1 MIFTEPMQQVV
12 AVVLDHD
19 ADVVTRELLRLGL
32 LHFVSVTEVDRDVG
46 SQVESLTPEIA
57 EAGITEIRRRIE
69 GFLAMVEEKPPWGE
83 ELKVEDLKAVH
94 LEETNKVL
102 DNLADSV
109 QKIRDR
115 QSARQQE
122 ILRLEDIQR
131 QLQMFGNLGELVEA
145 RSQYSYLSVQTG
157 SIRRSLLESFEQALG
172 ELPNVTME
180 MGVQENQ
187 AVLLLITMKRDE
199 AAVDRILDKFG
210 WTEVHLPRELAGSKD
225 HVQGELEQ
233 KLDLLKEEQEQLQSQ
248 VNTLIKERLETLQ
261 QMWRNLRLN
270 ELYTRVQSFF
280 SKTTR
285 TVIFSGWLPSSAR
298 PELTSAIRRVTDGH
312 CYLEW
317 HRGREVSK
325 EHPASVPVQMHNPK
339 FLSPFQMLVTNYA
352 VPEYGSIDPTPLV
365 AVAYLIMFG
374 LMFGDAG
381 HGAVLLLLGG
391 LGSLLYRGA
400 RPGAAGPGAAGSS
413 VRNLLQLIAYCG
425 AAAVVTGVLFGSYF
439 GMQWF
444 APLWFD
450 YHGIVAGHRGRGLV
464 TDIYG
469 ILVITI
475 YFGIAVIGL
484 GLVLNWIN
492 CVAKGRW
499 FRLVFDK
506 GGLIGSWIYGAG
518 IYAAMYFVRHD
529 YKQLPDLNLLI
540 LLLGIPVLLLAL
552 KPVLEFL
559 LHKPRKPFNLLTPV
573 DFFMEWIVEILEI
586 FSGYLA
592 NTLSFMRVAG
602 LGIAH
607 VSLMIAFFSIAGMI
621 AGPSGGY
628 TVGSY
633 LVLIAGNILVILLEG
648 LSAGIQSLR
657 LNYYEFFSKYFSGS
671 GRAYAPVTLGK
682 NTA

>member
-1 MIFTEPMQQVV
+1 MLFTEPMQQVV

-19 ADVVTRELLRLGL
+19 VDAVTKELLRLGL
-32 LHFVSVTEVDRDVG
+32 LHFVNITEVDGDVS
-46 SQVESLTPEIA
+46 SQVESITPKIA

-69 GFLAMVEEKPPWGE
+69 GFLAMIQEKPPSGE
-83 ELKVEDLKAVH
+83 DLKVENLQAVD

-102 DNLADSV
+102 DNLAASV
-109 QKIRDR
+109 QKVRDR

-122 ILRLEDIQR
+122 ILRLEDIWR
-131 QLQMFGNLGELVEA
+131 QLQMFGNLSELVEA
-145 RSQYSYLSVQTG
+145 RSQYSYLSVETG
-157 SIRRSLLESFEQALG
+157 SIRSSLLGSFEQALG
-172 ELPNVTME
+172 ELPNVTMQ

-187 AVLLLITMKRDE
+187 TLLLLITMKRDE
-199 AAVDRILDKFG
+199 GVLDRILDKFG
-210 WTEVHLPRELAGSKD
+210 WTDVRLPRELSGKKD
-225 HVQGELEQ
+225 QVQQELEQ
-233 KLDLLKEEQEQLQSQ
+233 KLKAAKEEQEQLQSQ
-248 VNTLIKERLETLQ
+248 VNTLIRERLESLKGL
-261 QMWRNLRLN
+261 WSNLRLN

-280 SKTTR
+280 SKTAR
-285 TVIFSGWLPSSAR
+285 TVIFSGWLPSSR
-298 PELTSAIRRVTDGH
+298 RSELSSAIRRVTEGH

-317 HRGREVSK
+317 QRGREVSK
-325 EHPASVPVQMHNPK
+325 EHPARVPVQMHNPK
-339 FLSPFQMLVTNYA
+339 FLSPFQMLVTNYSI
-352 VPEYGSIDPTPLV
+352 PEYGSIDPTPLV

-381 HGAVLLLLGG
+381 HGAVLLLLGA
-391 LGSLLYRGA
+391 LGSFLYRGG
-400 RPGAAGPGAAGSS
+400 RAG
-413 VRNLLQLIAYCG
+413 VRNLLQLVAYCG
-425 AAAVVTGVLFGSYF
+425 AAAVIAGILFGSYF

-450 YHGIVAGHRGRGLV
+450 YHGVVAGHGGGGLV

-475 YFGIAVIGL
+475 YFGIAVIAL

-499 FRLVFDK
+499 FRLIFDK
-506 GGLIGSWIYGAG
+506 GGLIGGWIYAAG

-529 YKQLPDLNLLI
+529 YKQLPDLDLLI
-540 LLLGIPVLLLAL
+540 LVLGIPVLLLTV
-552 KPVLEFL
+552 KPVLEYL
-559 LHKPRKPFNLLTPV
+559 LHKPRKPFTLFTPV

-607 VSLMIAFFSIAGMI
+607 VSLMIAFFSIAEMVG
-621 AGPSGGY
+621 GSSGGY

-633 LVLIAGNILVILLEG
+633 LVLIAGNVLVILLEG

-671 GRAYAPVTLGK
+671 GRAYAPVTLRK

>member
-1 MIFTEPMQQVV
+1 
-12 AVVLDHD
+12 VVLDHD
-19 ADVVTRELLRLGL
+19 VDAVTKELLRLGL
-32 LHFVSVTEVDRDVG
+32 LHFVNITEVDRDVS
-46 SQVESLTPEIA
+46 SQVESITPKIA

-69 GFLAMVEEKPPWGE
+69 GFLAMIQEKPPSGE
-83 ELKVEDLKAVH
+83 DLKVEDLKAVD

-102 DNLADSV
+102 DNLAASV
-109 QKIRDR
+109 QTIRDR

-122 ILRLEDIQR
+122 ILRLEDIWR
-131 QLQMFGNLGELVEA
+131 QLQMFGNLSELVEA

-157 SIRRSLLESFEQALG
+157 SIRKGLLGSFEQAL
-172 ELPNVTME
+172 EDLPNVTMQ
-180 MGVQENQ
+180 MGVPEKENQ
-187 AVLLLITMKRDE
+187 ILLLLITMKRDE
-199 AAVDRILDKFG
+199 GVLDRILDKFG
-210 WTEVHLPRELAGSKD
+210 WTDVHLPRELSGKKD
-225 HVQGELEQ
+225 QVQQELEQ
-233 KLDLLKEEQEQLQSQ
+233 KLKAAKEEQEQLQSQ
-248 VNTLIKERLETLQ
+248 VNTLIRDRFETLQ
-261 QMWRNLRLN
+261 QMWSNLRLN

-280 SKTTR
+280 SKTAR
-285 TVIFSGWLPSSAR
+285 TVIFSGWLPSDRRS
-298 PELTSAIRRVTDGH
+298 ELTTAIRRVTEGH

-339 FLSPFQMLVTNYA
+339 FLSPFQMLVTNYS

-365 AVAYLIMFG
+365 AVAYLVMFA

-381 HGAVLLLLGG
+381 HGAVLLLLGT
-391 LGSLLYRGA
+391 LGSFLYRGG
-400 RPGAAGPGAAGSS
+400 RAGI
-413 VRNLLQLIAYCG
+413 RNLLQLIAYCG
-425 AAAVVTGVLFGSYF
+425 AAAVIAGILFGSYF

-444 APLWFD
+444 APVWFD
-450 YHGIVAGHRGRGLV
+450 YHGVVAGHADGGLV

-475 YFGIAVIGL
+475 YFGIAVIAL

-492 CVAKGRW
+492 CIAKGKW

-506 GGLIGSWIYGAG
+506 GGLIGGWIYAAG
-518 IYAAMYFVRHD
+518 VYAAMYFVRHD
-529 YKQLPDLNLLI
+529 YKQLPDLDLLI
-540 LLLGIPVLLLAL
+540 LALGVPVLLLTL
-552 KPVLEFL
+552 KPVLEYL
-559 LHKPRKPFNLLTPV
+559 LHKPRKPFSLLTPV

-607 VSLMIAFFSIAGMI
+607 VSLMIAFFSIAEMVG
-621 AGPSGGY
+621 GSSGGY

-671 GRAYAPVTLGK
+671 GRAYAPVTLRK
-682 NTA
+682 NTV

>member
-1 MIFTEPMQQVV
+1 VNI
-12 AVVLDHD
+12 
-19 ADVVTRELLRLGL
+19 
-32 LHFVSVTEVDRDVG
+32 TEVDRDVG
-46 SQVESLTPEIA
+46 AHVESITPKIA

-69 GFLAMVEEKPPWGE
+69 GFLAMVEEKPPSGE
-83 ELKVEDLKAVH
+83 DLKVEDLQAVD
-94 LEETNKVL
+94 LEETNKIL

-115 QSARQQE
+115 QSTRQQE

-131 QLQMFGNLGELVEA
+131 QLQMFGNLSEVVEA
-145 RSQYSYLSVQTG
+145 RSQYSYLNVQTG
-157 SIRRSLLESFEQALG
+157 SIRSSLLESLGQALG

-187 AVLLLITMKRDE
+187 TLLLLVTMKRDE
-199 AAVDRILDKFG
+199 GAVDRILDKFG
-210 WTEVHLPRELAGSKD
+210 WTDVHLPRELSGTKD
-225 HVQGELEQ
+225 QVREELAR
-233 KLDLLKEEQEQLQSQ
+233 KLELAREEQEQLQSQ
-248 VNTLIKERLETLQ
+248 VNTMIRERLPALTAL
-261 QMWRNLRLN
+261 WSNLRLN
-270 ELYTRVQSFF
+270 ELYARVQSFF
-280 SKTTR
+280 SRTSR
-285 TVIFSGWLPSSAR
+285 TVIFSGWLPSGRRS
-298 PELTSAIRRVTDGH
+298 ELASAIRRVTDGH

-339 FLSPFQMLVTNYA
+339 FLSPFQMLVTNYS

-365 AVAYLIMFG
+365 AVAYLIMFA

-381 HGAVLLLLGG
+381 HGAVLLVLGL
-391 LGSLLYRGA
+391 LGSLLYKGA
-400 RPGAAGPGAAGSS
+400 RSG

-425 AAAVVTGVLFGSYF
+425 AAAVVTGILFGSYF

-450 YHGIVAGHRGRGLV
+450 YHGVVAGHGGGGLV

-475 YFGIAVIGL
+475 YFGIAVIAL
-484 GLVLNWIN
+484 GLLLNWIN

-499 FRLVFDK
+499 FRLIFDK
-506 GGLIGSWIYGAG
+506 GGLIGGWIYAAG

-529 YKQLPDLNLLI
+529 YKQLPDLDLLI
-540 LLLGIPVLLLAL
+540 LLLGIPVLLLTL
-552 KPVLEFL
+552 KPVLEYL
-559 LHKPRKPFNLLTPV
+559 LHKPRKPFTLLTPV

-607 VSLMIAFFSIAGMI
+607 VSLMIAFFSIAEMVG
-621 AGPSGGY
+621 GSSGGY

-633 LVLIAGNILVILLEG
+633 LVLVAGNILVILLEG

-671 GRAYAPVTLGK
+671 GRAYAPVTLRK
-682 NTA
+682 NTV

>member
-1 MIFTEPMQQVV
+1 
-12 AVVLDHD
+12 VVLDHD
-19 ADVVTRELLRLGL
+19 VDAVTKELLRLGL
-32 LHFVSVTEVDRDVG
+32 LHFVNITEVDREVS
-46 SQVESLTPEIA
+46 SQVESITPKIA

-69 GFLAMVEEKPPWGE
+69 GFLAMIQEKPPSGE
-83 ELKVEDLKAVH
+83 DLKVEDLKAVD

-102 DNLADSV
+102 DNLAASV
-109 QKIRDR
+109 QTIRDH

-122 ILRLEDIQR
+122 ILRLEDIWR
-131 QLQMFGNLGELVEA
+131 QLQMFGNLSELVEA

-157 SIRRSLLESFEQALG
+157 SIRKGLLGSFEQAL
-172 ELPNVTME
+172 EDLPNVTMQ
-180 MGVQENQ
+180 MGVPEEENQ
-187 AVLLLITMKRDE
+187 TLLLLITMKRDE
-199 AAVDRILDKFG
+199 GVLDRILDKFG
-210 WTEVHLPRELAGSKD
+210 WTDVHLPRELFGKKD
-225 HVQGELEQ
+225 QVQQELEQ
-233 KLDLLKEEQEQLQSQ
+233 KLKAAKEEQEQLQSQ
-248 VNTLIKERLETLQ
+248 VNTLIRDRFETLQ
-261 QMWRNLRLN
+261 QMWSNLRLN

-280 SKTTR
+280 SKTAR
-285 TVIFSGWLPSSAR
+285 TVIFSGWLPSDRRS
-298 PELTSAIRRVTDGH
+298 ELTTAIRRVTEGH

-317 HRGREVSK
+317 HRGREISK

-339 FLSPFQMLVTNYA
+339 FLSPFQMLVTNYS

-365 AVAYLIMFG
+365 AVAYLIMFA

-381 HGAVLLLLGG
+381 HGAVLLLLGT
-391 LGSLLYRGA
+391 LGSLLYRGG
-400 RPGAAGPGAAGSS
+400 RAG

-425 AAAVVTGVLFGSYF
+425 AAAVIAGILFGSYF

-444 APLWFD
+444 APVWFD
-450 YHGIVAGHRGRGLV
+450 YHGVVAGHAGGGLV

-475 YFGIAVIGL
+475 YFGIAVIAL

-492 CVAKGRW
+492 CIAKGRW

-506 GGLIGSWIYGAG
+506 GGLIGGWIYAAG
-518 IYAAMYFVRHD
+518 VYAAMYFVRND
-529 YKQLPDLNLLI
+529 YKQLPDLDLLI
-540 LLLGIPVLLLAL
+540 LLLGIPVLLLTL
-552 KPVLEFL
+552 KPVLEYL
-559 LHKPRKPFNLLTPV
+559 LHKPRKPFSLLTPV

-607 VSLMIAFFSIAGMI
+607 VSLMIAFFSIAEMVSGS
-621 AGPSGGY
+621 SGGY

-633 LVLIAGNILVILLEG
+633 LVLVAGNILVILLEG

-671 GRAYAPVTLGK
+671 GRAYAPVTLRK
-682 NTA
+682 NTV

>member
-19 ADVVTRELLRLGL
+19 ADAVTRELLRLGL
-32 LHFVSVTEVDRDVG
+32 LHFVSVTEVDRDVA
-46 SQVESLTPEIA
+46 SQVESITPEIA
-57 EAGITEIRRRIE
+57 EAGIAEIRRRIE
-69 GFLAMVEEKPPWGE
+69 GFLAMVGETSPSGE
-83 ELKVEDLKAVH
+83 ELKVEDLKAVDMT
-94 LEETNKVL
+94 ETNRIL

-122 ILRLEDIQR
+122 IIRLEDIKR
-131 QLQMFGNLGELVEA
+131 QLEMFGNLGELVEA
-145 RSQYSYLSVQTG
+145 RSQYSYLNVQTG
-157 SIRRSLLESFEQALG
+157 LIRSSLSESFEQAMA
-172 ELPNVTME
+172 ELPNVTMDV
-180 MGVQENQ
+180 GNQENKSL
-187 AVLLLITMKRDE
+187 LLLITMKRDE
-199 AAVDRILDKFG
+199 GAVNRILDKFG
-210 WTEVHLPRELAGSKD
+210 WTDVRLPRELAGSKD
-225 HVQGELEQ
+225 NVQQELEH
-233 KLDLLKEEQEQLQSQ
+233 KLVLLREEQAQLQGQ
-248 VNTLIKERLETLQ
+248 VSTLIRERLESLNAL
-261 QMWRNLRLN
+261 WRNLRLN

-285 TVIFSGWLPSSAR
+285 TVIFSGWLPSSR
-298 PELTSAIRRVTDGH
+298 RSELAAAIRRVTDGH
-312 CYLEW
+312 CFLEW
-317 HRGREVSK
+317 HRGREVSR
-325 EHPASVPVQMHNPK
+325 EHPSSVPVQMHNPR
-339 FLSPFQMLVTNYA
+339 FLSPFQMLVTNYS

-365 AVAYLIMFG
+365 AVAYLLMFG

-381 HGAVLLLLGG
+381 HGAVLVILGLLG
-391 LGSLLYRGA
+391 SALYKGGRSG
-400 RPGAAGPGAAGSS
+400 

-425 AAAVVTGVLFGSYF
+425 GAAIIAGIAFGSYF

-444 APLWFD
+444 EPLWFD
-450 YHGIVAGHRGRGLV
+450 YHGIVTGHGGGGLV
-464 TDIYG
+464 TDVYG
-469 ILVITI
+469 VLVITI

-518 IYAAMYFVRHD
+518 IYVSMYFVKHD
-529 YKQLPDLNLLI
+529 YKQLPDPNLLI
-540 LLLGIPVLLLAL
+540 LLLGIPALLLTL
-552 KPVLEFL
+552 KPVLEYI
-559 LHKPRKPFNLLTPV
+559 LHQPRKPFNMLTPV
-573 DFFMEWIVEILEI
+573 DFFMEWIVELLEI

-607 VSLMIAFFSIAGMI
+607 VSLMIAFFAIAGMVG
-621 AGPSGGY
+621 GPSGGY
-628 TVGSY
+628 NVGSY
-633 LVLIAGNILVILLEG
+633 LVLIAGNVLVILLEG

-671 GRAYAPVTLGK
+671 GRVYAPVTLRK